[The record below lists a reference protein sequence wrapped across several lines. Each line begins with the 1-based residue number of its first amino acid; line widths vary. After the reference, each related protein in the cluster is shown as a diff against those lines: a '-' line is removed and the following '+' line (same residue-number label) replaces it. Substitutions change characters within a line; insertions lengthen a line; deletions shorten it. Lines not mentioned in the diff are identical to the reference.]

1 MTDRYDVVIIGAG
14 IIGAATAFELA
25 KKGRRT
31 LNIDKL
37 PAAGYGST
45 GNTCAIV
52 RTHYSTWDGTALA
65 YESFLHW
72 KDWPNYLD
80 APDERGYAKFIQTGM
95 VIIKSQAQ
103 DFKKHLQ
110 FHDQLG
116 IEYEEWDVATLKSKL
131 PYYDVSSYYPPR
143 RADDEKFGE
152 KAGGTVLGAIYIPA
166 AGYVND
172 PQLSTHNLQRAAE
185 AHGATFLFN
194 TEVVDI
200 PKRDGR
206 VLGVTLGDG
215 RTIDAPVVV
224 NVAGPHSFVVNRM
237 AGVEDGMNVKTRAL
251 RHEVHYL
258 PRPEGANISDSTPFT
273 SDDDI
278 GGYSRPE
285 TGNLLL
291 IGSQDP
297 ECDTRNWVDDPD
309 DFNREVTAEQWKS
322 QVYRMALRFP
332 GLAIPNQP
340 KGIADLY
347 DVSDDWMPIYDKS
360 DLGGFYMAVGTSG
373 NQYKNASMAGLMMA
387 ELIAACEDGHDHDSD
402 PVHVKCRYTDSTLN
416 VGFYSRNREVNT
428 NSSFSV
434 LG

>member
-1 MTDRYDVVIIGAG
+1 MTDRYDAVIIGAG

-25 KKGRRT
+25 KKGHRT
-31 LNIDKL
+31 LNVDKL

-65 YESFLHW
+65 WESFHHW
-72 KDWPNYLD
+72 KDWPGYLGVE
-80 APDERGYAKFIQTGM
+80 DERGYAKFIQTGM
-95 VIIKSQAQ
+95 VIIKSRVQ
-103 DFKKHLQ
+103 DFKKHLR
-110 FHDQLG
+110 FHDELG
-116 IEYEEWDVATLKSKL
+116 IPYEEWDVETLKAKL
-131 PYYDVSSYYPPR
+131 PYYDLDSYYPPR
-143 RADDEKFGE
+143 RSGDEKFGT
-152 KAGGTVLGAIYIPA
+152 KAGGTVPGGIFIPS

-185 AHGATFLFN
+185 AHGAEFLFN
-194 TEVVDI
+194 AEIVTIRRSDESVT
-200 PKRDGR
+200 
-206 VLGVTLGDG
+206 GVTLADG
-215 RTIDAPVVV
+215 REIDAPVVV
-224 NVAGPHSFVVNRM
+224 NIAGPHSFVVNRM

-251 RHEVHYL
+251 RQEVHYL
-258 PRPEGANISDSTPFT
+258 PRPEGADIQDTTPFT

-285 TGNLLL
+285 TGNMLLV
-291 IGSQDP
+291 GSQDP
-297 ECDTRNWVDDPD
+297 ECDPPDWVDDPD
-309 DFNREVTAEQWKS
+309 DFNRDVTVEQWKA

-347 DVSDDWMPIYDKS
+347 DVSDDWMPIYDRS

-373 NQYKNASMAGLMMA
+373 NQYKNGPMAGRMMA
-387 ELIAACEDGHDHDSD
+387 ELIIACEAGHDHDRD
-402 PVHVKCRYTDSTLN
+402 PVTVTAPYTGVTLN
-416 VGFYSRNREVNT
+416 VGFYSRNREVNQD
-428 NSSFSV
+428 SSFSV